1 MKTDIEMKVH
11 EAALKRRA
19 GWLEVRMSDDRST
32 GIHYDRA
39 EYAALLWA
47 MAELGI
53 EYEAGEG
60 MEQYRIAERL
70 PVAGRKAARP
80 RSRMSRDEEPPKLP
94 DGDDTFVPGEPKG
107 RRYYP
112 NGL

>member
-1 MKTDIEMKVH
+1 MKNDIEMKVH

-32 GIHYDRA
+32 GKHYDRA

-47 MAELGI
+47 MSELGI
-53 EYEAGEG
+53 KYEAGEG
-60 MEQYRIAERL
+60 MEQHCTAERL
-70 PVAGRKAARP
+70 PVAGRKTGKPWP
-80 RSRMSRDEEPPKLP
+80 RDARDEEPPKLP
-94 DGDDTFVPGEPKG
+94 GEDATFVPGEPKG

>member
-19 GWLEVRMSDDRST
+19 GWLEVRMSDERST
-32 GIHYDRA
+32 GKHYDRA

-47 MAELGI
+47 MGELGI

-60 MEQYRIAERL
+60 MEQHYVVERL
-70 PVAGRKAARP
+70 PTSGRKTAKPWP
-80 RSRMSRDEEPPKLP
+80 RTPRDEEPPKLP
-94 DGDDTFVPGEPKG
+94 DGDDSFVPGEPKG